1 MSRGASLNPKPRG
14 QIKVRQ
20 GDIPV
25 MLNDTSLSVRW
36 ASDWP
41 FDDDGGHLCY
51 RYRYLVQV
59 RLIMIHAIGLIS
71 ETPWLQ
77 VSLGVNTCVTGP
89 DLDFRMNIVRKL

>member
-41 FDDDGGHLCY
+41 FDDDHRMNTCGTGTGTSCKP
-51 RYRYLVQV
+51 V
-59 RLIMIHAIGLIS
+59 RFFMIH
-71 ETPWLQ
+71 
-77 VSLGVNTCVTGP
+77 
-89 DLDFRMNIVRKL
+89 D